1 MIQILLDVAK
11 TRIPTMTDEELA
23 EACGEVMRLQNF
35 EMLNVVNPDDV
46 EELFALIGVEVE
58 RRRLVE
64 KPWLR
69 RRTDA
74 RTR

>member
-1 MIQILLDVAK
+1 MIQILLAAAK
-11 TRIPTMTDEELA
+11 ERIPTMTDEELA

-35 EMLNVVNPDDV
+35 DMLDVVNPDDV

>member
-1 MIQILLDVAK
+1 MIEILLSAAK
-11 TRIPTMTDEELA
+11 QRIPSMSDEELA
-23 EACGEVMRLQNF
+23 QACAEVMRLQNF
-35 EMLNVVNPDDV
+35 EMLTVANPDDV
-46 EELFALIGVEVE
+46 AELFALIGVEVE